1 MRLLAHE
8 VTLSRNA
15 LAVMAGVAL
24 TLASAAGV
32 LSTLIRP
39 AEPPIEA
46 SAPATSPGL
55 SAAAASLARASG
67 Q

>member
-46 SAPATSPGL
+46 SAPVASSGPG
-55 SAAAASLARASG
+55 SAAASQARLSG